1 MATITKEKAAEL
13 TAQFGANEKDTGNVR
28 VQIAILTE
36 KIKNLTEHI
45 KTNKKDFHSLRGLSM
60 MVAKRKTSRL
70 SSIQYSS
77 SSASLRTRL
86 MKPV

>member
-13 TAQFGANEKDTGNVR
+13 TAKFGANEKDTGNVR

-45 KTNKKDFHSLRGLSM
+45 
-60 MVAKRKTSRL
+60 
-70 SSIQYSS
+70 
-77 SSASLRTRL
+77 
-86 MKPV
+86 